1 MSFCERCKGDF
12 LMAALAWRRPAA
24 AWPSPVEYAV
34 AVERYLASSSLG
46 ESSRRVYR
54 ISLASWAWPLA
65 DRPLPAGQR
74 RRGASPPVLPLAL
87 LDDEDADR
95 RLAVAIAARS
105 RQADVRTINREL
117 SALRSAI
124 GWWLDLGW
132 ISHDPTAGLARP
144 SGSGPVRAPLTEQQL
159 AALFGTQ
166 ASLREQA
173 FWHLLHDTGAA
184 AISALALDAHAI
196 DRAGR
201 PTDAALDV
209 TGPSGW
215 DDQTADLL
223 RWLLSGRTL
232 GPLFLTERR
241 AIHRGVINHGANHH
255 GAIRHGAIRHGS
267 RVDVCPLTGRAR
279 MSYRRAVEIFTAA
292 TQPLDPAGVGWA
304 LHQLRRPRPATAGI
318 R

>member
-1 MSFCERCKGDF
+1 
-12 LMAALAWRRPAA
+12 MADLTWRRPAA
-24 AWPSPVEYAV
+24 DWPAPVEYAV
-34 AVERYLASSSLG
+34 AVDRYLASSSLG

-65 DRPLPAGQR
+65 
-74 RRGASPPVLPLAL
+74 L
-87 LDDEDADR
+87 LDDPDADR
-95 RLAVAIAARS
+95 RLVAAIAARS

-124 GWWLDLGW
+124 GWWLDLSW
-132 ISHDPTAGLARP
+132 ISHDPTAGLAGP
-144 SGSGPVRAPLTEQQL
+144 SGPAPAKAPLTEQQL
-159 AALFGTQ
+159 AALFCAQ

-196 DRAGR
+196 DGTGR
-201 PTDAALDV
+201 PTEAALAV
-209 TGPSGW
+209 TGSSGW
-215 DDQTADLL
+215 DGQTADLL

-241 AIHRGVINHGANHH
+241 AIHRRAIHH
-255 GAIRHGAIRHGS
+255 GG
-267 RVDVCPLTGRAR
+267 RVDICPLTGHAR

-304 LHQLRRPRPATAGI
+304 LHQLRRPRPATAGPP
-318 R
+318 

>member
-1 MSFCERCKGDF
+1 
-12 LMAALAWRRPAA
+12 MAALTWRRPAA
-24 AWPSPVEYAV
+24 DWPAPVEYRV
-34 AVERYLASSSLG
+34 AVDRYLANSSLG
-46 ESSRRVYR
+46 ESSRRVYL
-54 ISLASWAWPLA
+54 ISLTSWAWPLA
-65 DRPLPAGQR
+65 GRPLPAGQQ

-87 LDDEDADR
+87 LDDPEADR

-132 ISHDPTAGLARP
+132 ISHDPTAGLTRP
-144 SGSGPVRAPLTEQQL
+144 SGSGPVRAPLTEPQL

-201 PTDAALDV
+201 PTAAALAV
-209 TGPSGW
+209 TGPSNWGG
-215 DDQTADLL
+215 QTADLL

-241 AIHRGVINHGANHH
+241 AYHH
-255 GAIRHGAIRHGS
+255 GAIHHGGRADI
-267 RVDVCPLTGRAR
+267 CPLTGRAR

-304 LHQLRRPRPATAGI
+304 LHQLRRPRRVTAGI